1 MLLIDTRMK
10 AKSGIIFLI
19 ILNLSFPG
27 FAETIPGLK
36 FLDIKDLDRDTL
48 QKQGEYSRIHNSSSS
63 DLILKNHPFSREI
76 EKILDSEKSPTRLE
90 ILYLWKAKNL
100 EIEGEELF
108 LFLFNTMNKISA
120 LKGITYYSASSK
132 RERILFTEAAVIQDP
147 ENPILLPDPFYKD
160 LPDFSR
166 LFAGFLDTRFG
177 YFLAEIQYRVYKDSL
192 CLSLKNVTPLYM
204 LQHLQVASPGAL
216 QIYVAVF
223 PGKEEYLF
231 YGFASA
237 DLGSLPGFQ
246 RSKEESL
253 YNRLNALKNWF
264 FLQLQDSVKL
274 TDPK

>member
-1 MLLIDTRMK
+1 MK
-10 AKSGIIFLI
+10 TKSGAIFLI
-19 ILNLSFPG
+19 ILYLSLPC
-27 FAETIPGLK
+27 FAETIPGFK

-48 QKQGEYSRIHNSSSS
+48 QKQGEYSRIHSSSAS

-76 EKILDSEKSPTRLE
+76 EKILDFEKSPTSLE

-108 LFLFNTMNKISA
+108 LFLFNTMNKIST

-132 RERILFTEAAVIQDP
+132 RERILFSEATVIQDP
-147 ENPILLPDPFYKD
+147 ENPILLPDPIYND
-160 LPDFSR
+160 LPDFSN

-177 YFLAEIQYRVYKDSL
+177 YFLAEIQYRRYQDSL
-192 CLSLKNVTPLYM
+192 CLSFKNVTPLYM
-204 LQHLQVASPGAL
+204 FQHLQVASPGAL
-216 QIYVAVF
+216 QIHIAVF

-231 YGFASA
+231 YGFASV
-237 DLGSLPGFQ
+237 DLSSLPGFQ

-264 FLQLQDSVKL
+264 FLQLQDSAGGINP
-274 TDPK
+274 D